1 MKLGLQLLLNDFIA
15 NGASVRVM
23 YEVMDA
29 LTDVDFYRGIIERR
43 EAKDIKVYEET
54 RERLASAER
63 LARIIL
69 KGHGYDYSIDDLL

>member
-1 MKLGLQLLLNDFIA
+1 MKLGLQLLLNEFIA
-15 NGASVRVM
+15 DGASVRVM

-29 LTDVDFYRGIIERR
+29 LTDVDFYRGIIARR

-54 RERLASAER
+54 RKRLASAES

-69 KGHGYDYSIDDLL
+69 KGHGYDYSLDDLL

>member
-1 MKLGLQLLLNDFIA
+1 MKLGLQLLLNEFIA
-15 NGASVRVM
+15 DGASVRVM

-29 LTDVDFYRGIIERR
+29 LTDVDFYRGIIARR

-63 LARIIL
+63 LARLIL
-69 KGHGYDYSIDDLL
+69 KEHGYDYSLDDLL